1 MLCSLTL
8 CSFLHASS
16 QLESWD
22 SARAAEDGGQNEY
35 FVLRKRIEVPVPTG
49 QLELGLL
56 LLKGMYCRNLYI
68 ELTQPVELT
77 QEQLLQLL
85 RLADR

>member
-1 MLCSLTL
+1 MLC
-8 CSFLHASS
+8 CFFHAPS

-35 FVLRKRIEVPVPTG
+35 FVLKKRIEVPVPTG

-56 LLKGMYCRNLYI
+56 LLQGMYCPGP
-68 ELTQPVELT
+68 ELDLPQM
-77 QEQLLQLL
+77 QLLQLL
-85 RLADR
+85 LLADR